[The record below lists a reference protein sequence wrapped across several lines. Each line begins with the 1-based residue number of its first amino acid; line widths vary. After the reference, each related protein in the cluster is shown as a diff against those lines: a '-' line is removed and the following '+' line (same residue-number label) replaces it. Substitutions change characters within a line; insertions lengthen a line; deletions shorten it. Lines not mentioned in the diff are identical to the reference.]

1 MTTENEFQDQGPGEV
16 PAPQPI
22 FESVITSDGPLTAP
36 GFAIPVPAPTA
47 APEPAETRFL
57 KWTIFGGNGLRVGW
71 SVALFLVLS
80 FVFIPILGFAATLIL
95 KSWLHIKT
103 GKFTPTSSIIQES
116 MLFFGFLGAAA
127 ICALIERR
135 RILDYNLTAPSRL
148 RHFFTGLVGGFV
160 ALSALVG
167 ALYAGGWLH
176 LGAVSLSG
184 VAIFQIGALWG
195 VAFLLTGLSEEGMT
209 RCYMLFTLT
218 RGINYW
224 WALGTVASF
233 SLFAFLNSQGSGAGG
248 VYIMALIGVAP
259 CLFLHLKKSPSA
271 GFWQAAWLTST
282 FFGYIHTFNEGETWI
297 GIFSAAAIGF
307 VFCVSVRL
315 TGSAWWAIGFHAAW
329 DWTQTFFYGTADSGL
344 QPQGHYLTTTPA
356 GAVLWSGGTDGP
368 EGSLLVLPTV
378 LLILVA
384 LLIFYRRQPRLESA
398 SPAAQ
403 PQLS

>member
-1 MTTENEFQDQGPGEV
+1 MTTEDEFPDQGPGEA
-16 PAPQPI
+16 PAPQPV
-22 FESVITSDGPLTAP
+22 FESGITPDGPLPAP
-36 GFAIPVPAPTA
+36 GLTIPVPASSA

-57 KWTIFGGNGLRVGW
+57 KWALFGRQGLRVGW
-71 SVALFLVLS
+71 SVALFLVL
-80 FVFIPILGFAATLIL
+80 FIVSIGILAIL
-95 KSWLHIKT
+95 VRLTFHNLLHIKM
-103 GKFTPTSSIIQES
+103 GGFTAASSIVQES
-116 MLFFGFLGAAA
+116 IQFFALLAAAA
-127 ICALIERR
+127 IAALIERR
-135 RILDYNLTAPSRL
+135 RILDYNLTGPHRL
-148 RHFFTGLVGGFV
+148 RHFLTGLVGGFV

-176 LGAVSLSG
+176 IGAVSLSG
-184 VAIFQIGALWG
+184 VAILQFGVLWG
-195 VAFLLTGLSEEGMT
+195 IAFVLTGFGEEGLT

-224 WALGTVASF
+224 WALGTVSCF
-233 SLFAFLNSQGSGAGG
+233 SLFALLNTHGSGAGG
-248 VYIMALIGVAP
+248 VYIMALLGVAP

-282 FFGYIHTFNEGETWI
+282 FFGYVHTFNEGETWI

-344 QPQGHYLTTTPA
+344 QPKGHYLTTTPA